1 MNWLSGLVLD
11 DLKSQSG
18 FLMIEVIIASMII
31 SIMVLLLNQTVLTLM
46 K

>member
-1 MNWLSGLVLD
+1 MNWSFGLDLD
-11 DLKSQSG
+11 DLKSQNG

-31 SIMVLLLNQTVLTLM
+31 SVMVLLLYQTILTLL